1 MNFYKNK
8 ILEKSETF
16 KYLLCTRDITGEI
29 LMESEWDEDEY
40 SDEEFS
46 DDEDAFWGEEPED
59 I

>member
-1 MNFYKNK
+1 
-8 ILEKSETF
+8 
-16 KYLLCTRDITGEI
+16 
-29 LMESEWDEDEY
+29 MESEWDEDEY